1 MKRWLGWALVSAV
14 VGCAP
19 SAQPAKSAGE
29 VEILDDALD
38 GSRWLE
44 RDAKTATSLGAG
56 PLRIA
61 ATEFG
66 TDGDRIGAFVHIP
79 SDQCLLAYAR
89 GSFGIEDLDLYAYA
103 DDGAT
108 LAIDEASDPHPALVI
123 CPPQPMRAYV
133 AARIA
138 HGRGI
143 VALGVHTVSTSAV
156 GPIGQA
162 LGARGRPGEEVG
174 RAETW
179 PGLDE
184 RIAER
189 RKSLGGQWEELRRVA
204 VPVDARAPTHVSTE
218 LEPGQCL
225 DVLVLPTE
233 ELVGLDVTVLDADGR
248 IATRASIWGR
258 DRTSVVCASMKTALS
273 VELRPRAG
281 HGLAAVVLSRSSTFD
296 QHELPG
302 SVPITQ
308 IGTSLDIG
316 RAREQRAKELRE
328 LGYPKGTAVGSGKAE
343 VGRKTSFDIDFPE
356 GCARIDVVGGKPITG
371 LLVDL
376 WDANGKLL
384 ASADG
389 ESAPFVF
396 VCGQGGR
403 GRIDVEAMS
412 RPGPFAIELRSE
424 RESPAHLRAQPIAAS
439 RLLRHLATRARVTA
453 SSAADAHEISLDAVS
468 SKSFELSLAPGRCVD
483 VVAALDGGG
492 SGLELRVLD
501 ADGSEISF
509 GRGDALAATQACAE
523 GRSRGMKAE
532 LRLGAGQASALVLVR
547 PVAQAK

>member
-1 MKRWLGWALVSAV
+1 MKRWLGWALFSAAI
-14 VGCAP
+14 GCAP
-19 SAQPAKSAGE
+19 SAQPAQSAGE
-29 VEILDDALD
+29 VQLLDDALD
-38 GSRWLE
+38 GRRWLE

-66 TDGDRIGAFVHIP
+66 TDGDRIGAFFHIP

-123 CPPQPMRAYV
+123 CPPHPMRVYV

-162 LGARGRPGEEVG
+162 LGARGRPGEEIG
-174 RAETW
+174 RAEAW

-189 RKSLGGQWEELRRVA
+189 RKSLGGQWEELRRAA
-204 VPVDARAPTHVSTE
+204 VPLDARAPTHVSAE
-218 LEPGQCL
+218 LDPGQCL

-248 IATRASIWGR
+248 IATRAAIWGR
-258 DRTSVVCASMKTALS
+258 DRTSVVCASMKTPLS

-281 HGLAAVVLSRSSTFD
+281 HGLAAVVLSRSSTFN
-296 QHELPG
+296 QHELAG

-308 IGTSLDIG
+308 IGSNLDIG
-316 RAREQRAKELRE
+316 RAREQRAKALRE
-328 LGYPKGTAVGSGKAE
+328 LGYRKATAVGSGKAE
-343 VGRKTSFDIDFPE
+343 VGRKTSFGVDLPE
-356 GCARIDVVGGKPITG
+356 GCARIDVIGGKPITG
-371 LLVDL
+371 LHVDL
-376 WDANGKLL
+376 WDAEGKLL
-384 ASADG
+384 AAADG
-389 ESAPFVF
+389 DSAPFVF

-403 GRIDVEAMS
+403 GRIDVEATS

-424 RESPAHLRAQPIAAS
+424 PVTPAHLRAQPIAAS
-439 RLLRHLATRARVTA
+439 RLLRHLATRARITA
-453 SSAADAHEISLDAVS
+453 SAAADAQPFSLDATS
-468 SKSFELSLAPGRCVD
+468 SKSFDVPLGPGRCVD
-483 VVAALDGGG
+483 VIAALDAGG

-501 ADGSEISF
+501 ADGSEVSL
-509 GRGDALAATQACAE
+509 GRGHALATTRACAH
-523 GRSRGMKAE
+523 GRSPGMKAE
-532 LRLGAGQASALVLVR
+532 LRLDAGKANALVLVR
-547 PVAQAK
+547 PVASMQ